1 MEPKNQMVFLGAKAK
16 MFCNANVSTFGW
28 RVVHLDYR
36 NSSSSQR
43 LVSVYYND
51 TTYTFANMIESVIIQ
66 KDNIVNISYAFNI
79 NDANVCS
86 LDGEYSCNI
95 EFVDDAIQTIIHGG
109 NLTVKGEFQQ
119 SYTADLSPAFV
130 ISNQI
135 KQNQQYFI

>member
-1 MEPKNQMVFLGAKAK
+1 MAFFGAIAE
-16 MFCNANVSTFGW
+16 MFCNANVSTFEW
-28 RVVHLDYR
+28 KVIHLDFQ

-51 TTYTFANMIESVIIQ
+51 TTYTFANMIETVIIQ
-66 KDNIVNISYAFNI
+66 KDNIVNVSYAFNV

-95 EFVDDAIQTIIHGG
+95 EFVDDAIQKIIHGG

-130 ISNQI
+130 I
-135 KQNQQYFI
+135 